1 MSVKTATRDDEGVTD
16 DVSTQDMFA
25 SLEGETFGS
34 YRDFNQAVEDA
45 LGRYRSAFPLAYTPR
60 QAIAWAHENGWIV
73 TSDKG
78 LQIKMR

>member
-1 MSVKTATRDDEGVTD
+1 MSLKTVTRDDESTVNG
-16 DVSTQDMFA
+16 VSTQDLFA
-25 SLEGETFGS
+25 SLEGKTFGS

-60 QAIAWAHENGWIV
+60 QAIAWAYKNGWIV
-73 TSDKG
+73 ASDKG